1 MSMNS
6 KEYNF
11 LSIRYVAMALSILL
25 MLISLGSL
33 ITKGLNK
40 GIDFTGGFLIEVS
53 YQQAPT
59 ISQVRS
65 DLAGG
70 GFPEAIVQNFG
81 GSKDLMIRILPRE
94 GVDNKAVGKQII
106 AILDNSSNKAELR
119 GSEFIDPQV
128 GEELTDQ
135 GGLAMIF
142 ALIMIMIYIII
153 RFQWKFSIGAVAA
166 LIHDVLITI
175 GVFSF
180 FQVSFDLA
188 VLAAILAVIG
198 YSLND
203 TIVIFDRI
211 RENFR
216 LLRKIETLTILNK
229 SINQTINRTVITS
242 GTTLLVL
249 CALYFI
255 GGKSL
260 EGFSLAL
267 IIGVVIGTY
276 SSIYV
281 ATTSIFLLDVS
292 TSDLLQ
298 VKKEQIDLPG
308 ITLSNQY
315 IARDEGMHCMLSIE
329 IVKLFE
335 RAPESS

>member
-1 MSMNS
+1 MSMNI

-11 LSIRYVAMALSILL
+11 LSVRYVAMALSILL

-94 GVDNKAVGKQII
+94 GIDNKAVGKQII
-106 AILDNSSNKAELR
+106 EILNNSSNKAELR

-216 LLRKIETLTILNK
+216 LLRKTETLTILNK
-229 SINQTINRTVITS
+229 SINQTISRTVITS

-249 CALYFI
+249 SALYFI

-260 EGFSLAL
+260 EGFSFAL
-267 IIGVVIGTY
+267 IIGVIIGTY

-298 VKKEQIDLPG
+298 VKKEQID
-308 ITLSNQY
+308 
-315 IARDEGMHCMLSIE
+315 DGM
-329 IVKLFE
+329 
-335 RAPESS
+335 P

>member
-1 MSMNS
+1 MSMNI

-11 LSIRYVAMALSILL
+11 LSVRYVAMALSILL

-94 GVDNKAVGKQII
+94 GIDNKAVGKQII
-106 AILDNSSNKAELR
+106 EILNNSSNKAELR

-216 LLRKIETLTILNK
+216 LLRKTETLTILNK
-229 SINQTINRTVITS
+229 SINQTISRTVITS

-249 CALYFI
+249 SALYFI

-267 IIGVVIGTY
+267 IIGVIIGTY

-281 ATTSIFLLDVS
+281 ATTSVFLLDVS

-298 VKKEQIDLPG
+298 VKKEQID
-308 ITLSNQY
+308 
-315 IARDEGMHCMLSIE
+315 DGM
-329 IVKLFE
+329 
-335 RAPESS
+335 P

>member
-33 ITKGLNK
+33 MTKGLNK

-53 YQQAPT
+53 YQQAPI

-94 GVDNKAVGKQII
+94 GIDNKAVGKQII
-106 AILDNSSNKAELR
+106 EILNNSSNKAELR

-216 LLRKIETLTILNK
+216 LLRKTETLTILNK
-229 SINQTINRTVITS
+229 SINQTISRTVITS

-249 CALYFI
+249 SALYFI

-267 IIGVVIGTY
+267 IIGVIIGTY

-281 ATTSIFLLDVS
+281 ATTSVFLLDVS

-298 VKKEQIDLPG
+298 VKKEQID
-308 ITLSNQY
+308 
-315 IARDEGMHCMLSIE
+315 DGM
-329 IVKLFE
+329 
-335 RAPESS
+335 P

>member
-1 MSMNS
+1 MNS

-94 GVDNKAVGKQII
+94 GIDNKAVGKQII
-106 AILDNSSNKAELR
+106 EILDNSSNKAELR

-216 LLRKIETLTILNK
+216 LLRKTETLTILNK
-229 SINQTINRTVITS
+229 SINQTISRTVITS

-267 IIGVVIGTY
+267 IIGVIIGTY

-281 ATTSIFLLDVS
+281 ATTSVFLLDVS

-298 VKKEQIDLPG
+298 VKKEQID
-308 ITLSNQY
+308 
-315 IARDEGMHCMLSIE
+315 DGM
-329 IVKLFE
+329 
-335 RAPESS
+335 P

>member
-1 MSMNS
+1 
-6 KEYNF
+6 
-11 LSIRYVAMALSILL
+11 
-25 MLISLGSL
+25 LGSL

-94 GVDNKAVGKQII
+94 GIDNKAVGKQII
-106 AILDNSSNKAELR
+106 EILNNSSNKAELR

-216 LLRKIETLTILNK
+216 LLRKTETLTILNK
-229 SINQTINRTVITS
+229 SINQTISRTVITS

-249 CALYFI
+249 SALYLI

-267 IIGVVIGTY
+267 IIGVIIGTY

-281 ATTSIFLLDVS
+281 ATTSVFLLDVS

-298 VKKEQIDLPG
+298 VKKEQID
-308 ITLSNQY
+308 
-315 IARDEGMHCMLSIE
+315 DGM
-329 IVKLFE
+329 
-335 RAPESS
+335 P

>member
-1 MSMNS
+1 MIS

-94 GVDNKAVGKQII
+94 GIDNKAVGKQII
-106 AILDNSSNKAELR
+106 EILNNSSNKAELR

-216 LLRKIETLTILNK
+216 LLRKTETLTILNK
-229 SINQTINRTVITS
+229 SINQTISRTVITS

-249 CALYFI
+249 SALYLI

-267 IIGVVIGTY
+267 IIGVIIGTY

-298 VKKEQIDLPG
+298 VKKEQID
-308 ITLSNQY
+308 
-315 IARDEGMHCMLSIE
+315 DGM
-329 IVKLFE
+329 
-335 RAPESS
+335 P

>member
-1 MSMNS
+1 MSMNI

-11 LSIRYVAMALSILL
+11 LSIRYLAMALSILL

-166 LIHDVLITI
+166 LIHDVFITI

-216 LLRKIETLTILNK
+216 LLRKTETLTILNK
-229 SINQTINRTVITS
+229 SINQTISRTVITS

-267 IIGVVIGTY
+267 IIGVIIGTY

-281 ATTSIFLLDVS
+281 ATTSVFLMDVS

-298 VKKEQIDLPG
+298 VKKEQID
-308 ITLSNQY
+308 
-315 IARDEGMHCMLSIE
+315 DGM
-329 IVKLFE
+329 
-335 RAPESS
+335 P

>member
-25 MLISLGSL
+25 MLISSGSL

-94 GVDNKAVGKQII
+94 GIDNKAVGKQII
-106 AILDNSSNKAELR
+106 EILNNSSNKAELR

-216 LLRKIETLTILNK
+216 LLRKTETLTILNK
-229 SINQTINRTVITS
+229 SINQTISRTVITS

-249 CALYFI
+249 SALYLI

-267 IIGVVIGTY
+267 IIGVIIGTY

-298 VKKEQIDLPG
+298 VKKEQID
-308 ITLSNQY
+308 
-315 IARDEGMHCMLSIE
+315 DGM
-329 IVKLFE
+329 
-335 RAPESS
+335 P

>member
-33 ITKGLNK
+33 MTKGLNK

-94 GVDNKAVGKQII
+94 GIDNKAVGKQII
-106 AILDNSSNKAELR
+106 EILNNSSNKAELR

-216 LLRKIETLTILNK
+216 LLRKTETLTILNK
-229 SINQTINRTVITS
+229 SINQTISRTVITS

-249 CALYFI
+249 SALYLI

-267 IIGVVIGTY
+267 IIGVIIGTY

-281 ATTSIFLLDVS
+281 ATTSVFLLDVS

-298 VKKEQIDLPG
+298 VKKEQID
-308 ITLSNQY
+308 
-315 IARDEGMHCMLSIE
+315 DGM
-329 IVKLFE
+329 
-335 RAPESS
+335 P